1 MKNTP
6 ALETERLILRRFTPA
21 DIPEIHAIF
30 SDPEVTRFVPCR
42 LVTMAEAEAYYR
54 EHYEKIYSQPQGC
67 AYAVCLKESGEVIG
81 YVNCPMAEPYDFG
94 YGYKKEHWRQG
105 YASEGARAVIAWL
118 REAGLPYITAT
129 HDVENPHSGKVM
141 EALGMTYRYS
151 YREQWQPRDM
161 LVTFRMYQLDLNGEN
176 ATYMGYWNRYPE
188 HFVEELSQDFRERN

>member
-6 ALETERLILRRFTPA
+6 ALETERLVLRRFTFA
-21 DIPEIHAIF
+21 DIPEIHGIF

-42 LVTMAEAEAYYR
+42 LDTMAEAEAYYR

-141 EALGMTYRYS
+141 RAIGMTYRYS
-151 YREQWQPRDM
+151 YHENCRDGGW
-161 LVTFRMYQLDLNGEN
+161 VWFRMYQLDLNGEHT
-176 ATYMGYWNRYPE
+176 TYSGYWEKYPE
-188 HFVEELSQDFRERN
+188 HMVEKTEEMRDIY